1 MSMSNLSAGHALDLA
16 LLAVGVASVGGCLY
30 AERAEIAAT
39 ESWLA
44 ATLTSTFASLTKQ
57 QVWWAYRQP
66 PPPAAAAL
74 APRFLPSSLLPLSVD
89 PHRTF
94 TAWSLRLRPLGCC
107 FVAAS
112 SACTRARTACRARA
126 RA

>member
-57 QVWWAYRQP
+57 QVGIQAAP
-66 PPPAAAAL
+66 PPRRCGSGSSFP
-74 APRFLPSSLLPLSVD
+74 PFLPP
-89 PHRTF
+89 P
-94 TAWSLRLRPLGCC
+94 SLR
-107 FVAAS
+107 
-112 SACTRARTACRARA
+112 
-126 RA
+126 

>member
-1 MSMSNLSAGHALDLA
+1 MSMSSLSAGHALDLA

-57 QVWWAYRQP
+57 QVGIQAAP
-66 PPPAAAAL
+66 PPPRRCGSGSSF
-74 APRFLPSSLLPLSVD
+74 PPFLPP
-89 PHRTF
+89 P
-94 TAWSLRLRPLGCC
+94 SLR
-107 FVAAS
+107 
-112 SACTRARTACRARA
+112 
-126 RA
+126 

>member
-57 QVWWAYRQP
+57 QVGIQAAP
-66 PPPAAAAL
+66 PPPL
-74 APRFLPSSLLPLSVD
+74 RLWLLVSSLPPSSLSPLTHIAPSRRGRSD
-89 PHRTF
+89 
-94 TAWSLRLRPLGCC
+94 SDRL
-107 FVAAS
+107 AAVS
-112 SACTRARTACRARA
+112 
-126 RA
+126 

>member
-57 QVWWAYRQP
+57 QVGIQAAP
-66 PPPAAAAL
+66 PPPPPL
-74 APRFLPSSLLPLSVD
+74 RLWLLVSSLPPSSLSPLTHIAPSRRGRSD
-89 PHRTF
+89 
-94 TAWSLRLRPLGCC
+94 SDRL
-107 FVAAS
+107 AAVS
-112 SACTRARTACRARA
+112 
-126 RA
+126 

>member
-1 MSMSNLSAGHALDLA
+1 MSMSSLSAGHALDLA

-57 QVWWAYRQP
+57 QVGIQAA